1 MNKVLAVARREF
13 IATVRTKAF
22 LLTVVLMPGIIVAS
36 IYGGQAVERA
46 AREETKALRRMAVW
60 DQAGDVY
67 EQLRLQVG
75 LHNRER
81 PNQPFELEAVSVGD
95 RVDLEA
101 ELAGRV
107 RAGELYGYIVITP
120 QAVTGESGAVLA
132 RQDNQLEIG
141 KRIESWIREAVIAA
155 RLLRVNI
162 DPQQIAAVR
171 LQPVPVLARDVTT
184 GTTLGE
190 EKQVAR
196 FLTPFAFMFL
206 MFMGTFGIAQG
217 LLTTLIEEKGSRIVE
232 VLLSAVSPTQLLA
245 GKIIGMVSVGF
256 VLLAAW
262 GGVAFLAAQKYHLG
276 EAITGYRLL
285 LAALYFVPGFLLTAS
300 LMAAIGSAC
309 NELRDAQSMVF
320 PLTLITVVPLIFWLY
335 LAEHPDAP
343 LSVAL
348 SYVPPIIPF
357 VMILRV
363 CADPATPTWQI
374 VSTLAWLWLCVWMGM
389 WAAGK
394 VFRVGVLMYGKPP
407 SPLELLRWVRYS

>member
-1 MNKVLAVARREF
+1 MNKVLTVARREF

-22 LLTVVLMPGIIVAS
+22 LLTVVLMPAVIVAA

-46 AREETKALRRMAVW
+46 AREETKALRRIAVW
-60 DQAGDVY
+60 DRAGQVY
-67 EQLRLQVG
+67 EQLQAQVAA
-75 LHNRER
+75 HNRQR
-81 PNQPFELEAVSVGD
+81 PNQPFELESVSGEDSAAV
-95 RVDLEA
+95 EA
-101 ELAGRV
+101 ELARRV
-107 RAGELYGYIVITP
+107 RLGDIYGYVIITP
-120 QAVTGESGAVLA
+120 QAVTGDSGAVLA

-141 KRIESWIREAVIAA
+141 KRIESWIREAIIDA
-155 RLLRVNI
+155 RLLRVGI
-162 DPQQIAAVR
+162 DPQQIAALR

-184 GTTLGE
+184 GTTLGDD
-190 EKQVAR
+190 KQVAR

-217 LLTTLIEEKGSRIVE
+217 LLTTLIEEKGSRIAE

-245 GKIIGMVSVGF
+245 GKIIGMVGVGF

-262 GGVAFLAAQKYHLG
+262 GGVALLVAQRYHLA
-276 EAITGYRLL
+276 EVVTGYRLT

-309 NELRDAQSMVF
+309 NELREAQSMVF
-320 PLTLITVVPLIFWLY
+320 PLSLINALPLIFWLY

-363 CADPATPTWQI
+363 CADPATPWWQV
-374 VSTLAWLWLCVWMGM
+374 VSTLAWLWVCVWATM